1 MPEANQ
7 TNHKESRD
15 GLALILGGI
24 FILGL
29 VFATYTYFNKSSD
42 VQNTELSSEE
52 TSILDKL
59 KNIISSNTVRE
70 EGEQGEEGKEEQG
83 ETKETAEE
91 GQAQEKD
98 EVSKTPGKNGSISD
112 LGTGG
117 PTNGTNGNVT
127 NEVTEKTAFSELAW
141 TPNDYIQGDIS
152 GYSYTVKSG
161 DTLWE
166 ISEGVYGSGFEW
178 TKILDANKEAVGF
191 LPNGSQALIV
201 PGQVLSLPAP

>member
-7 TNHKESRD
+7 TNPKESRD

-29 VFATYTYFNKSSD
+29 VFATYTYFNKSSE

-70 EGEQGEEGKEEQG
+70 EGEEEEKGDEIAQGEK
-83 ETKETAEE
+83 KETSEE
-91 GQAQEKD
+91 GQVQD
-98 EVSKTPGKNGSISD
+98 EEEISKPEGKNGSLLN

-117 PTNGTNGNVT
+117 PTNGTENK
-127 NEVTEKTAFSELAW
+127 EETAFSELAW
-141 TPNDYIQGDIS
+141 IPNDYTKGDIS
-152 GYSYTVKSG
+152 GSSYKVKSG

-166 ISEGVYGSGFEW
+166 ISDGIYGSGFEW
-178 TKILDANKEAVGF
+178 TKILEANKDSVGF
-191 LPNGSQALIV
+191 LPNCSQALIV

>member
-7 TNHKESRD
+7 TNPKESRD

-29 VFATYTYFNKSSD
+29 VFATYTYFNKSSE

-52 TSILDKL
+52 SSILDKL

-83 ETKETAEE
+83 ETKEKAEE

-98 EVSKTPGKNGSISD
+98 EIVETPGKNGSISD

-117 PTNGTNGNVT
+117 PTNGTD
-127 NEVTEKTAFSELAW
+127 KTAFSELAW
-141 TPNDYIQGDIS
+141 TPNDYTQGDIS
-152 GYSYTVKSG
+152 GSSYTVKSG

>member
-7 TNHKESRD
+7 TNPKESRD

-29 VFATYTYFNKSSD
+29 VFATYTYFNK
-42 VQNTELSSEE
+42 SSEE

-117 PTNGTNGNVT
+117 PTNGTD
-127 NEVTEKTAFSELAW
+127 KTAFSELAW
-141 TPNDYIQGDIS
+141 TPNDYTQGDIS
-152 GYSYTVKSG
+152 GSSYTVKSG

>member
-7 TNHKESRD
+7 TNPKESRD

-83 ETKETAEE
+83 ERGASSVSLSAKDKGERASNEA
-91 GQAQEKD
+91 GQ
-98 EVSKTPGKNGSISD
+98 
-112 LGTGG
+112 
-117 PTNGTNGNVT
+117 
-127 NEVTEKTAFSELAW
+127 
-141 TPNDYIQGDIS
+141 S
-152 GYSYTVKSG
+152 GVC
-161 DTLWE
+161 L
-166 ISEGVYGSGFEW
+166 
-178 TKILDANKEAVGF
+178 
-191 LPNGSQALIV
+191 
-201 PGQVLSLPAP
+201 

>member
-7 TNHKESRD
+7 TNPKESRD

-24 FILGL
+24 FVLGL
-29 VFATYTYFNKSSD
+29 VFATYTYFNKSSE

-70 EGEQGEEGKEEQG
+70 ESEEEKTIEEQP
-83 ETKETAEE
+83 
-91 GQAQEKD
+91 QEKD
-98 EVSKTPGKNGSISD
+98 EAGGKLDNNGSNSS

-117 PTNGTNGNVT
+117 PINGGETTGTSV
-127 NEVTEKTAFSELAW
+127 FSELAW
-141 TPNDYIQGDIS
+141 TPTDYKQGDIKGS
-152 GYSYTVKSG
+152 SYTVKSG

-166 ISEGVYGSGFEW
+166 IAEAVYGSGFEW
-178 TKILDANKEAVGF
+178 TKILDTNKGSIGF

-201 PGQVLSLPAP
+201 PGQVLAIPAP